1 MADEQKPVMTPEQ
14 VEKLVETIK
23 TLGQTLEAAFK
34 LMAER
39 LKPVVELLD
48 KLAAQDAIYWHALP
62 DSNALVYEHVGCD
75 GGFTY
80 RWIVPLD
87 DVPLPLTS
95 EDCEC
100 ANCCLVRPLREGPV
114 SRD

>member
-48 KLAAQDAIYWHALP
+48 KLAAQDAIYWHAHRP
-62 DSNALVYEHVGCD
+62 RVGGRRC
-75 GGFTY
+75 
-80 RWIVPLD
+80 
-87 DVPLPLTS
+87 
-95 EDCEC
+95 
-100 ANCCLVRPLREGPV
+100 
-114 SRD
+114 